1 MFHVEE
7 DMTICL
13 TRGDVAFFVVIA
25 DDRGEPYMF
34 QPGDVIRIKVC
45 EKKACENVVLQK
57 DFVVEEETEAA
68 HIYLTK
74 EDTKIGDII
83 SKPVVYWYEVELN
96 PDTNPQTIVG
106 YDDDG
111 AKILRL
117 FPEGKDK

>member
-111 AKILRL
+111 AKILRV

>member
-13 TRGDVAFFVVIA
+13 TRGDVVFFVVEA

-68 HIYLTK
+68 RIYLTK

>member
-13 TRGDVAFFVVIA
+13 TRGDVAFFVVTA
-25 DDRGEPYMF
+25 DDQGTPYVF
-34 QPGDVIRIKVC
+34 KPGDVIRIKVF
-45 EKKACENVVLQK
+45 EKKACENVVLEK
-57 DFVVEEETEAA
+57 DFTVEAETEAA

-74 EDTKIGDII
+74 EDTKFGEII
-83 SKPVVYWYEVELN
+83 NKPVVYWYEVELN

>member
-25 DDRGEPYMF
+25 DDRGEPHMF

>member
-1 MFHVEE
+1 MFHVEK

-13 TRGDVAFFVVIA
+13 TRGDACFFVVTA
-25 DDRGEPYMF
+25 DDQGTPYVF

>member
-13 TRGDVAFFVVIA
+13 TRGDVAFIVVET